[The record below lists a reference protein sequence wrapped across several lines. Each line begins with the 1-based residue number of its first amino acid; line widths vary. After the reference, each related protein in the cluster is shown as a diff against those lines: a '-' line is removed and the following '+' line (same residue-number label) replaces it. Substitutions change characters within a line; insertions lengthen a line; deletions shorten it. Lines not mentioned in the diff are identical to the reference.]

1 MLATA
6 LAPPGP
12 KGHFVS
18 GNLPEFREN
27 RLGFL
32 TRCAREYG
40 DFVSIRLGPRRVIL
54 VSDPEAIEYIL
65 ATGSRHFTKH
75 FALRMTPLILGKG
88 LLTSEGE
95 FWLRQRRLS
104 QPAFNRNRI
113 SAYAGTMVEYTEQ
126 MLAGWKDGETCDILR
141 EMGQLTLKITAKTLF
156 DADAAGEALE
166 VGRALAV
173 AQANFMARFDSVI
186 PMPLG
191 VPTPGNLRLRRAVRR
206 LDNIIYRF
214 IAERRATKVEKGDL
228 LSLLLHARDEGD
240 HTQMTDYQ
248 LRDEVMTLF
257 LAGHETTALA
267 LSWTWALLA
276 QNPQVQAKMLDEVQN
291 VLAGRPATA
300 GDVPRLQYTEH
311 IVTESLR
318 LYPPAFIIGR
328 EAIADCEVGGYSI
341 RPGMTLLMSQWVVHH
356 DPRFFDNPDEFQPER
371 WEQDRAK
378 EIPKYA
384 YFPFGGGP
392 RRCIGEGFAIM
403 EAVLILATL
412 AQKFRFT
419 LQPHHPVT
427 PAPNFTLRPRYG
439 IKAVLEKR

>member
-6 LAPPGP
+6 PSPPGP

-65 ATGSRHFTKH
+65 ATGSRHFSKH

-88 LLTSEGE
+88 LLTSEGDL
-95 FWLRQRRLS
+95 WLRQRRLS

-113 SAYAGTMVEYTEQ
+113 AAYAGTMVDYTEQ
-126 MLAGWKDGETCDILR
+126 MLAGWKDGETRDILR
-141 EMGQLTLKITAKTLF
+141 EMGQLTLRITAKTLF

-166 VGRALAV
+166 VGRALRV
-173 AQANFMARFDSVI
+173 AQSNFMARFDSVI

-240 HTQMTDYQ
+240 HTQMTDHQ

-276 QNPQVQAKMLDEVQN
+276 QNPQVQEKMLDEVQK
-291 VLAGRPATA
+291 VLDGRPATA
-300 GDVPRLQYTEH
+300 ADVPRLHYTEH
-311 IVTESLR
+311 VVTESLR

-392 RRCIGEGFAIM
+392 RRCIGEGFAMM
-403 EAVLILATL
+403 EAVLIIATL

-419 LQPHHPVT
+419 LQPHHPVV

-439 IKAVLEKR
+439 IKAVLENR